1 MAQLSITFKIY
12 IEADDISASRI
23 KSSTTFMRHL
33 LEENRNSY
41 LKSAKIDDE
50 SDLDEFTL
58 RFYIENDIYQD
69 ECSSKEDAESFVLE
83 LAELLDQVASAHSY
97 MDMEGSFS
105 WEYDGR
111 QKRYRFQSQSGLD
124 YCEIVE
130 E

>member
-1 MAQLSITFKIY
+1 MAQLSITYKIY